1 MGKEKT
7 NKIDNLIT
15 NALKN
20 LNNLIDVN
28 TIIGKPV
35 LSENC
40 TIIPVSKVTMGFLTG
55 GGEYGDV
62 KYFKKDENYPFS
74 GGSGAVVS
82 LKPMGFLIN
91 NGEGYKVVPVENTIY
106 DKIAG
111 VCESIVNSLNNNE

>member
-82 LKPMGFLIN
+82 LKPMVFLIN